1 MRKRVD
7 EFVGISA
14 GRSTFSDLLST
25 SRDLLMETG
34 LTHWWGQEREAAGA
48 ENPSR
53 LSALY
58 STLDPLTPLAQPPGK
73 A

>member
-34 LTHWWGQEREAAGA
+34 LTHWWKWKWILKWI
-48 ENPSR
+48 PVWFKR
-53 LSALY
+53 LHVQL
-58 STLDPLTPLAQPPGK
+58 
-73 A
+73 